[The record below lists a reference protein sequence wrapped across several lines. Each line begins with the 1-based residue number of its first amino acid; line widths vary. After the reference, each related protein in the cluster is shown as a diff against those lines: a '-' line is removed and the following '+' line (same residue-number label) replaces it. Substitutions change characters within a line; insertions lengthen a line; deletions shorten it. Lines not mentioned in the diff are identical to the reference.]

1 MEEIV
6 VVHESAGALATKYH
20 TSFDDGPGLGP
31 SMAPRRPGVS
41 PRDLV
46 PDREGL
52 MAEYG
57 RLYASQ
63 VDLFRRRARLEEEAR
78 ALRDLMMLAGKRGK
92 GGAALA
98 AMSPRRVA
106 AGTLPA
112 GLLAGGE
119 RTALLGV

>member
-1 MEEIV
+1 
-6 VVHESAGALATKYH
+6 
-20 TSFDDGPGLGP
+20 
-31 SMAPRRPGVS
+31 
-41 PRDLV
+41 
-46 PDREGL
+46 

-78 ALRDLMMLAGKRGK
+78 ALRDLMMIAGGRK
-92 GGAALA
+92 GGAAVA